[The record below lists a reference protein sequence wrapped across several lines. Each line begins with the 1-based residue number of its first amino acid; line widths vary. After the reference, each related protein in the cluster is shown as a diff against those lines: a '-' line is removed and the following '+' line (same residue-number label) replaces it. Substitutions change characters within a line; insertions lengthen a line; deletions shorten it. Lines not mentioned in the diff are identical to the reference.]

1 MVVLVVAEILADVRY
16 VEAMDIS
23 VLLFLAPTLRSHA
36 SLF

>member
-1 MVVLVVAEILADVRY
+1 MVVLVVAKILADVRY

-23 VLLFLAPTLRSHA
+23 VLLFLAPTLPSHA

>member
-1 MVVLVVAEILADVRY
+1 MVVLVVAEILAEVRY

-23 VLLFLAPTLRSHA
+23 VLLFLAPTLHSHT